1 MTPGQFKDW
10 RKRFFKSQRA
20 AAEALGISASSVIL
34 YEAGKRRDDNE
45 TPVEIPKVVALACSA
60 IAFNL
65 PPYGEPNAPQ

>member
-34 YEAGKRRDDNE
+34 YEAGKRRDATE
-45 TPVEIPKVVALACSA
+45 TPVEVPKVVALACSA
-60 IAFNL
+60 VAMNL
-65 PPYGEPNAPQ
+65 PPYGDTPA